1 MNNYEK
7 EILGVILAEMDM
19 RNSEYLSEMD
29 IPQEEIEEIER
40 KQQEVEDVIFLYDIK
55 KFENNEE
62 LITKCVDEMKKGL
75 LKEGIN
81 SFENIDSVKGMKII
95 DVFNDYV
102 RPVYSEYFK

>member
-7 EILGVILAEMDM
+7 EIFEFILAEMDM
-19 RNSEYLSEMD
+19 RNAEYLSNLD
-29 IPQEEIEEIER
+29 LPQEEIEEIER

-55 KFENNEE
+55 KFKNNKE

-95 DVFNDYV
+95 DVFDDYV
-102 RPVYSEYFK
+102 RPVYDEYFK